1 MLVAHRQSNE
11 TLVLLQCAANTG
23 YASMQPMHSE
33 AIIDPSATPYAP
45 ARAVARLQAELTAVQ
60 VELATVRAERDQL
73 RGVLA
78 DILAEQVQL
87 RAQLA
92 QTQAQLAAVEA
103 ERQATRQELVDLKRA
118 PFVPRQRQTDGAAAA
133 KPRGR
138 LLGHAGSGR
147 SRPTRVD
154 RTQAIGAG
162 ATCPDCGTPF
172 TGTGT
177 TRERVVEDIELV
189 RPTVITKYVI
199 ERRWCPQCRAYHE
212 AAVTDALPR
221 HRLGLHVLLFVVYQ
235 KVALGLSYSKIQH
248 ELRSYFGLTISVGEL
263 PGMVAEIAAMFGP
276 AYARLLDLMRRQ
288 AAIHIDETSW
298 RVDGVPHWLWVFV
311 NDVVALYVVSRSR
324 GSKVPQALLGPDFDG
339 VVISDFFS
347 AYSPLDVEKAK
358 CWAHLLRDSY
368 DYAKGQDAD
377 SERTHFHHT
386 LHALFVEM
394 GLALEQVQAD
404 PTGRERVYA
413 EMRTKL
419 WRIASEHWRSWQCQ
433 QLAERIKKYL
443 DDLVVWLINPA
454 VDPTN
459 NVAERALRGAV
470 VTRKTSFGSR
480 SKRGAHA
487 FARMLSI
494 IMTWERQGQDFFTTA
509 HRALTDACSQN

>member
-1 MLVAHRQSNE
+1 MRSFA
-11 TLVLLQCAANTG
+11 TTA
-23 YASMQPMHSE
+23 
-33 AIIDPSATPYAP
+33 PSAAPDAP
-45 ARAVARLQAELTAVQ
+45 ARTVARLQAELTAMRF
-60 VELATVRAERDQL
+60 ELDTVRAERDQL
-73 RGVLA
+73 RGLLA
-78 DILAEQVQL
+78 DLLAEQVQL

-92 QTQAQLAAVEA
+92 DTQAQLAAVEA
-103 ERQATRQELVDLKRA
+103 ERHDTRQELVDLKRK
-118 PFVPRQRQTDGAAAA
+118 PFAAHSRADTTTPA

-138 LLGHAGSGR
+138 PVGHEGSSR
-147 SRPTRVD
+147 RRPTRID
-154 RTQAIGAG
+154 QIQAIPAPEY
-162 ATCPDCGTPF
+162 CPDCGSAC
-172 TGTGT
+172 TGSSS
-177 TRERVVEDIELV
+177 TRERVVEDIVLV

-199 ERRWCPQCRAYHE
+199 ERRWCPHCRTYHE
-212 AAVTDALPR
+212 DTVTAALPR

-235 KVALGLSYSKIQH
+235 KVALGLSYGKIRH
-248 ELRSYFGLTISVGEL
+248 ELRTYFGLTISVGEL
-263 PGMVAEIAAMFGP
+263 PSMVAEIAALFGP
-276 AYARLLDLMRRQ
+276 AYARLLELMRQQ

-347 AYSPLDVEKAK
+347 AYSPLAVEKAK
-358 CWAHLLRDSY
+358 CWAHLLRDSH
-368 DYAKGQDAD
+368 DYAKGQAAD
-377 SERTHFHHT
+377 SERTRFHRT
-386 LHALFVEM
+386 LHELFVEM

-404 PTGRERVYA
+404 PAGRERVYD
-413 EMRTKL
+413 EMRTGL
-419 WRIASEHWRSWQCQ
+419 WCFATEHWRSWQCQ

-443 DDLVVWLINPA
+443 DDLVVWLKDPT

-459 NVAERALRGAV
+459 NAAERALRGAV

-494 IMTWERQGQDFFTTA
+494 IMTWERQGKDFFTTA
-509 HRALTDACSQN
+509 HQALIDACSQS